1 MPVFRPLFLSVFFLT
16 KHTHVRI
23 PTCPNIGKYL
33 STRFQMFVFH
43 QNQKLVGAEERDV
56 QEILGFRVH
65 YGAPPCLIHWVCKVA
80 SGEMG
85 IGCRS
90 R

>member
-1 MPVFRPLFLSVFFLT
+1 
-16 KHTHVRI
+16 
-23 PTCPNIGKYL
+23 
-33 STRFQMFVFH
+33 MFVFH